1 MKITK
6 EKLKKVIL
14 EELNET
20 SWQGVKARERLG
32 LQMDSYIEEAG
43 GGGGFKAQTPEDTVL
58 GQIIDAI
65 KKLKGE
71 DDDSDK
77 ELSADEK
84 KAELKRRIKNKAF
97 AARVLNRYKK
107 KKGL

>member
-6 EKLKKVIL
+6 ERLKQIIL

-43 GGGGFKAQTPEDTVL
+43 GGGFKAPTPEDTVL
-58 GQIIDAI
+58 GKIIDAI
-65 KKLKGE
+65 KKLKGK
-71 DDDSDK
+71 DDGGE

-84 KAELKRRIKNKAF
+84 KAKLKQQIRDKAY
-97 AARVLNRYKK
+97 ADKILSRYKA